1 MKKLKTVRV
10 GGSGCRWAGAAFTLI
25 ELLVVIAIIAI
36 LASLLL
42 PALARAKQQAF
53 AASCISNLRQLT
65 LGAQMYA
72 GDNRDV
78 MAPNAIGGDESW
90 VQGDMMVITDATN
103 IYYITNFISLF
114 YPFVGNA
121 KVYQC
126 PADTIPMA
134 GTTIPRVR
142 SYSMSGMM
150 GNNLGTAGD
159 VHPGIP
165 ENTKFSLVTSPG
177 PSQAL
182 LLVDEQTNPNVAQQS
197 LDDCYFAINAV
208 VGAGSKPAPPDRYDW
223 RNIVSSRHGN
233 FGQMS
238 YSDGRV
244 AKVKWLEPKTQ
255 TMLGT
260 GPGGSESNPG
270 TSPYDLDLKQIWSS
284 IYPAAG
290 F

>member
-1 MKKLKTVRV
+1 MKIMNRIRV
-10 GGSGCRWAGAAFTLI
+10 SKPAGRRGKAAFTLI

-42 PALARAKQQAF
+42 PTLARAKQQALS
-53 AASCISNLRQLT
+53 ANCINNLRQLT
-65 LGAQMYA
+65 LGAHLYA
-72 GDNRDV
+72 GDNGDK

-90 VQGDMMVITDATN
+90 VQGDMTVMVDATN
-103 IYYITNFISLF
+103 IFYLTNSLSLF
-114 YPFVGNA
+114 YPYVGNA
-121 KVYQC
+121 KVYWC
-126 PADTIPMA
+126 PADLIPMA

-142 SYSMSGMM
+142 SFSMSCMM

-165 ENTKFSLVTSPG
+165 ENLKFTQVMNPG
-177 PSQAL
+177 PSKAL
-182 LLVDEQTNPNVAQQS
+182 LLMDEQTNPNVAQQS

-208 VGAGSKPAPPDRYDW
+208 VANGRAQPPNTFDW
-223 RNIVSSRHGN
+223 RNIPGSRHGN

-238 YSDGRV
+238 FADGRV

-260 GPGGSESNPG
+260 GPGGSESIPG
-270 TSPYDLDLKQIWSS
+270 TVPYDLDLQQIWTA

-290 F
+290 W